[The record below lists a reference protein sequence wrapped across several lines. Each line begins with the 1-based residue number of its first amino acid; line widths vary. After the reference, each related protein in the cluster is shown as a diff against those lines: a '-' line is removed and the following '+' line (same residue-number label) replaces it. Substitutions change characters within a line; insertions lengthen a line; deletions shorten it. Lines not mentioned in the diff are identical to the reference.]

1 MTSDVKFGSW
11 SVTESP
17 LTVEYSLV
25 VIEEI
30 RHEVAEGFQRLS
42 RGGIEVGGVLYG
54 IRDGRTVRV
63 MAMRPI
69 ACEHARGPGF
79 LFSDK
84 DRVALNEQLIRD
96 KDDPQLQDLISV
108 GWFLSH
114 TRSEIAL
121 TESDLEIYS
130 IFFPA
135 PWQVTLVIRPGR
147 GGSMRAGFFVREVDG
162 TVRGDRSYLEFNF
175 PDRLSGL
182 LERPV
187 DRPASARERPP
198 RENPPRENVP
208 RESADRRMP
217 ALSRVE
223 PNGPGTGVVL
233 APAPVRREA
242 PLQQHLLDAG
252 PQLLPPQPA
261 KRKWPWLLAWALVL
275 VAAIVLGLRYW
286 MPSAPEPISLAVVER
301 DGELQIEWNR
311 AAKPVASAVRGSL
324 QILDGS
330 ESRTVALTPQALSS
344 GKFTYQRKSGD
355 IEVRMKV
362 ENADGAKSEEA
373 SRFLGRPP
381 VVAPVA
387 GVPAAVSP
395 DVAELQKRRDELE
408 AEVQRLRRENGVQ
421 ADKIQQ
427 LERTLRVLETRL
439 NIDK

>member
-1 MTSDVKFGSW
+1 VTTDVKFGSW
-11 SVTESP
+11 QVAESP
-17 LTVEYSLV
+17 IIVEYSLV
-25 VIEEI
+25 VIEEM

-54 IRDGRTVRV
+54 TRDGRTLRIL
-63 MAMRPI
+63 AMRPI

-84 DRVALNEQLIRD
+84 DRIALNEQLVRD

-147 GGSMRAGFFVREVDG
+147 GGSMRAGFFVREADG
-162 TVRGDRSYLEFNF
+162 TVRGERSYLEFNF
-175 PDRLSGL
+175 PDRLAGV
-182 LERPV
+182 LERLP
-187 DRPASARERPP
+187 DRPPRDRPP
-198 RENPPRENVP
+198 RENTE
-208 RESADRRMP
+208 RRSTAMYRSDP
-217 ALSRVE
+217 AE
-223 PNGPGTGVVL
+223 TATGTAVAP
-233 APAPVRREA
+233 APAPVRRE
-242 PLQQHLLDAG
+242 PTVVVQSLDSG

-286 MPSAPEPISLAVVER
+286 MPSTQEPIALSVIER
-301 DGELQIEWNR
+301 DGELQIEWNHT
-311 AAKPVASAVRGSL
+311 AKPVAAAVRGSL
-324 QILDGS
+324 QIVDGPDT
-330 ESRTVALTPQALSS
+330 RTVALTPLALAS

-355 IEVRMKV
+355 IEVRMTV
-362 ENADGAKSEEA
+362 ENAEGAKAEEA

-381 VVAPVA
+381 VVAA
-387 GVPAAVSP
+387 APAAAEPVSA
-395 DVAELQKRRDELE
+395 DVAEMQKRREELE
-408 AEVQRLRRENGVQ
+408 AEVQRLRHENGVQ
-421 ADKIQQ
+421 ADKIRQ